1 MAERHVLGTLIFVIL
16 SLWIIIGEGRSGLA
30 DIKPSSPEISERREL
45 GDLELRSPE
54 GEEVSLIPFITR
66 KALVIVFWTAWCP
79 ICRAEVSRLNRY
91 NEDPRIKVIG
101 VNEGDNVQKI
111 RAFISANSV
120 GYQVVID
127 PDGAVAAAFQVA
139 GMPDCVIIGMSG
151 RIVYRGNQLPE
162 DVENYLEQ

>member
-16 SLWIIIGEGRSGLA
+16 SLWIIIGEGRSGFA

-54 GEEVSLIPFITR
+54 GEPVSLIPFITR
-66 KALVIVFWTAWCP
+66 KAVVIVFWVAGCP
-79 ICRAEVSRLNRY
+79 ICHAEVHRLNRL

-101 VNEGDNVQKI
+101 VNERDIVQKI
-111 RAFISANSV
+111 RAFISANNV

-139 GMPDCVIIGMSG
+139 GMPNCVIIGMSG

-162 DVENYLEQ
+162 DVENYLDQ